1 MDKEFDKYVEDYIK
15 LHEESTKSS
24 GFKVDYFDRNKIE
37 KIYLDTPINNRLKPL
52 KILNFG
58 CGIGNCEPLF
68 KEYFPNSFIYGID
81 VSKKSIEYATNKNKH
96 LTNTFY
102 SLYDGQTIPFD
113 VKKFDIILAA
123 NVFHH
128 IPFGEHNVCFQLIFN
143 SLADNGRFYI
153 FEHNPYNPLTRK
165 VVNDCKFDENAVLL
179 NPIYTKQKLKE
190 AGFKHLTL
198 KFTLFF
204 PKIVSFLI
212 PIEKYISFLPL
223 GAQYFYKA
231 KK

>member
-1 MDKEFDKYVEDYIK
+1 MDKEFDKYVDDYIR

-37 KIYLDTPINNRLKPL
+37 KIYLETPVNKRSESL

-68 KEYFPNSFIYGID
+68 KEYFPNSYVYGID
-81 VSKKSIEYATNKNKH
+81 VSQKSIEYATNKNKD
-96 LTNTFY
+96 LKNTFY
-102 SLYDGQTIPFD
+102 SVYDGMSIPFD
-113 VKKFDIILAA
+113 IKHFDIILAA

-128 IPFGEHNVCFQLIFN
+128 IPFSEHNTCFKLIYN
-143 SLADNGRFYI
+143 SLNQDGRFYI

-179 NPIYTKQKLKE
+179 NPNYTKKKLKE
-190 AGFKHLTL
+190 IGFSHLDR

-212 PIEKYISFLPL
+212 PLEKYISFVPL
-223 GAQYFYKA
+223 GAQYYYKA